1 MKDFIVVKLM
11 IHDLKFIGINVPSIE
26 NTFLIF
32 RTGDNLVYEDVLLI
46 IVLEAL

>member
-1 MKDFIVVKLM
+1 MMKDFIVVKLM

-32 RTGDNLVYEDVLLI
+32 LTGDNFVYDLLI